1 MIKKTGAVLAVIA
14 AMMFST
20 TAAYA
25 GEYVEGY
32 HLAITDDRA
41 GHVDSWGAGDYPV
54 ELDLDKSGA
63 HVRVYNEKRSTALG
77 FDFDHRTDSG
87 QYVSDK
93 GETLDIYD
101 CNNLRMTTSLGIGY
115 ITR

>member
-1 MIKKTGAVLAVIA
+1 MIKKASAVLAVIA
-14 AMMFST
+14 VMMFST
-20 TAAYA
+20 TAYA
-25 GEYVEGY
+25 GEFVDGY
-32 HLAITDDRA
+32 HLAVTDDRE

-63 HVRVYNEKRSTALG
+63 RVRVYNEEKSAVLN
-77 FDFDHRTDSG
+77 FDFDQRTDSG

-101 CNNLRMTTSLGIGY
+101 CNNLRMKTSLGIGY